1 MAEDKIDLRELVETT
16 AFKKEL
22 EDILDV
28 LKEMRVVAIKA
39 VEPLSQGFK
48 HIVDPKDVVAVDKL
62 NDEVNRNYEARK
74 RVLEIEKLEAEAKKQ
89 LIQLSEAE
97 LKLSNLRLKE
107 LKAQEVAIQKEA
119 KAEEKKRKEIEA
131 STSAYKQASD
141 RLNQLRSNYKDL
153 AIAGNASTAEL
164 AKMKNEIQE
173 LDKRLKEVD
182 AETGQHIRTVGDY
195 RGAIQEALSSTGEF
209 GSTLNGIK
217 DNLATV
223 KETLITSVDNVKALA
238 DSFRN
243 TEGAVGKSKKALKL
257 FGSALK
263 ASGIAILVTV
273 LASAVAFFKSTEEG
287 GDILGKVTAQIKAG
301 FQEIVRTLATAF
313 PFIAGF
319 FGDIMKYA
327 KAAVAPIIL
336 LHKSVY
342 GLAKLLTGGGFDYLK
357 NSGKEFVDAFKDL
370 GNTNFRDNINGIANA
385 FSGLGDRLSKTTDEA
400 GKLFEALD
408 DFGKPLRL
416 AERNIERL
424 NAQETLLAKTVG
436 DSTNS
441 FKERTEA
448 EEKLSKIAL
457 KRATIE
463 NFLAQKEYE
472 FAKRQLALDAGIS
485 VAELNT
491 IVATQDA
498 RGQVTEER
506 LAELLEVEKKTI
518 QSEANLK
525 GVIKDSEIAKRGIQQ
540 ESLLTREKIIQEQTD
555 LELASIKLIAESQDE
570 PFSVRRQAIADF
582 NNVSNKAYEEE
593 IRLIN
598 EQNGNIIDS
607 TKLLTITSGT
617 ELDQYI
623 ESLNI
628 KGKKVEKE
636 LSDIVGRRKKAL
648 AEEQAIVKKLEDDI
662 AKIEERNSKARNSI
676 SQENTKRRLEVLA
689 NQAKG
694 LEVKQIKEI
703 TKNITSNYDIRRQA
717 LIDQANF
724 ELKTAKLTADEKR
737 LIETK
742 LTNDLVSLE
751 EEKNANIAKANEA
764 LRQANEAQRQKRIDE
779 VNRITTL
786 VANAATQELEVV
798 SQKRQQMFDREM
810 QQREQ
815 NITLQQSLFNSG
827 LANQLDFEK
836 KQRDKA
842 LLEQRLAEEKAAK
855 QREAIQLAQAT
866 IDAYISLIKKPNYT
880 PQRAFAESIASTV
893 VLKEG
898 VKALVQGAFFEGT
911 ERVGDSVAG
920 KPMFTGK
927 DGYLIRAD
935 KDERIMT
942 GQQNSLVG
950 GLTNDSL
957 ANIAYDFNRG
967 LLSYDKQSVAVPIG
981 GVSRGFEKQFN
992 EFMEEFKSRPTQV
1005 ISVNDMN
1012 MIVEKLVKKNQ
1023 VTTTVYKEYKRAR

>member
-74 RVLEIEKLEAEAKKQ
+74 RVLEIEKLETEAKKQ

-131 STSAYKQASD
+131 STSAYKQASA
-141 RLNQLRSNYKDL
+141 RLNQLRNNYKDL
-153 AIAGNASTAEL
+153 AISGNATTAEL

-182 AETGQHIRTVGDY
+182 ADTGQFQRSVGDY
-195 RGAIQEALSSTGEF
+195 RGAIDGALASTGEF
-209 GSTLNGIK
+209 GGTLNDIK
-217 DNLATV
+217 ENLATV

-238 DSFRN
+238 ESFRN
-243 TEGAVGKSKKALKL
+243 TEGAVGKSKEALKL

-263 ASGIAILVTV
+263 VSGIAILVAA
-273 LASAVAFFKSTEEG
+273 LASAVAFFKTTEEG
-287 GDILGKVTAQIKAG
+287 GDQLGKVTAQIKAG

-319 FGDIMKYA
+319 FGDIIIYA
-327 KAAVAPIIL
+327 KAAIAPIIL
-336 LHKSVY
+336 LTKSVF
-342 GLAKLLTGGGFDYLK
+342 GLTKLLTGGGFDDLK

-385 FSGLGDRLSKTTDEA
+385 FSGLGDRLSKTTEEA

-408 DFGKPLRL
+408 NFGKPLRL

-448 EEKLSKIAL
+448 EEKLSKVSL
-457 KRATIE
+457 KRATLE

-485 VAELNT
+485 LAELNT

-555 LELASIKLIAESQDE
+555 LELASIKLIAESPDE
-570 PFSVRRQAIADF
+570 AFSVRRQAIADF
-582 NNVSNKAYEEE
+582 NNVSIKAYEEE

-623 ESLNI
+623 KSLNI

-648 AEEQAIVKKLEDDI
+648 ADEQAIVKKLKDDI
-662 AKIEERNSKARNSI
+662 AKIEERNAKARNSI

-689 NQAKG
+689 NQAKD

-703 TKNITSNYDIRRQA
+703 TKNITSNYDIRKQA

-724 ELKTAKLTADEKR
+724 ELQNAKLTADEKR

-742 LTNDLVSLE
+742 LANDLVRLE

-764 LRQANEAQRQKRIDE
+764 LRQKRIDE
-779 VNRITTL
+779 VNRITAL
-786 VANAATQELEVV
+786 VANAATQELEIV
-798 SQKRQQMFDREM
+798 SQKRQQIFDREM

-827 LANQLDFEK
+827 LSNQLDFEK

-920 KPMFTGK
+920 KPMFTGR

-967 LLSYDKQSVAVPIG
+967 LLSYDKQAVAVPIG